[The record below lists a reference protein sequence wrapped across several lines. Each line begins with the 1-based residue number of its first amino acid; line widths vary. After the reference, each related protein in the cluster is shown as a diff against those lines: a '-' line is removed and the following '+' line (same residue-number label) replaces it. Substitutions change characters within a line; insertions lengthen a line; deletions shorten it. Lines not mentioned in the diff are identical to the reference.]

1 LKTVFNLSGFTN
13 LDGNA
18 TADDTLLDALN
29 YQGGDDLNGAAE
41 ILLRAAVASLLNAAS
56 PNVDFPL
63 TVEQVVSAVNTA
75 LATHDRTTILLLAT
89 SLDILNNEFCPL
101 GSITVTPT
109 PTATRTP
116 TRTPTLSVTNTAT
129 KTPTRTPTRTATP
142 RNPTNT
148 PTSTATKTPTKTPTR
163 TPTPVPF
170 QGCTPGYWKQDQH
183 FDSWR
188 VYVPTGAS
196 ATLLKSLFNLN
207 GFTNLDGNATANDT
221 LLDALNY
228 QGGDDLRGAAQILL
242 RAAAASVLNAQ
253 SVNYPKTLA
262 QIQSA
267 VNSALA
273 SSDRSTMLE
282 LASILDVLNNAPCP
296 LN

>member
-1 LKTVFNLSGFTN
+1 
-13 LDGNA
+13 
-18 TADDTLLDALN
+18 LN
-29 YQGGDDLNGAAE
+29 YQGGDDSNGAAE

-56 PNVDFPL
+56 PTVNFPL

-75 LATHDRTTILLLAT
+75 LASHDRTTMLLLAT
-89 SLDILNNEFCPL
+89 SLDTLNNELCRPGL
-101 GSITVTPT
+101 ITPTVTPTKTPTSVATNTPTRTKTPTNT

-116 TRTPTLSVTNTAT
+116 TSTPTDRHTTSTPTN
-129 KTPTRTPTRTATP
+129 TPTRTPTRTPTS
-142 RNPTNT
+142 NVTNT
-148 PTSTATKTPTKTPTR
+148 PTRTPTRTPTK

-183 FDSWR
+183 FGSWHI
-188 VYVPTGAS
+188 YVPTGSS

-207 GFTNLDGNATANDT
+207 GFTNLDGNSTANDT

-273 SSDRSTMLE
+273 SSNRTTMLE